1 MYDRVKTAI
10 VHAMKDESE
19 CSDVKK
25 SDIENVDIDFTEI
38 NQLTQVQEVKS
49 IQIKKNN
56 EAAKKAFDENSAAV
70 KAINK
75 ELGKIAKY
83 DSGVAYY
90 PIRIK
95 HFGDTYTPWSAG
107 TGSVSAATIYPDG
120 ADLSTDSKEHRYL
133 GRYGVVRNNWYD
145 LSVSDIKGVGSPAIP
160 ELTDTPDD
168 ELYNYISVRIN
179 ILSWAKR
186 TQVEEL

>member
-75 ELGKIAKY
+75 ELGDIAKY
-83 DSGVAYY
+83 DGGVAYY

-95 HFGDTYTPWSAG
+95 HFGDTYTPWSATQNG
-107 TGSVSAATIYPDG
+107 VSAGKTYPDG
-120 ADLSTDSKEHRYL
+120 TAADDTKEHRYL

-160 ELTDTPDD
+160 ELNGNPDD
-168 ELYNYISVRIN
+168 EFYNYLSVRIN